1 MFAYCHVAVAPLR
14 SEASDRADMI
24 SQLLFGE
31 PVEILEQSYQW
42 RKVRSMM
49 DGYEGWTDEKLL
61 LPLTE
66 KEVYRWLDGITTE
79 HAAQRSVKGPFGE
92 QRIGR
97 GSFVSVE
104 LTPHFNIGPNTY
116 EWLDGEEPF
125 PHALTDLALN
135 YLNTPYLW
143 GGKTLW
149 GIDCSGFTQVVY
161 RIFDHNLPRDAYQQ
175 IELGRDILFDEK
187 LPGDLAFFIND
198 AGRIHHVGI
207 VLDQN
212 QIIHASGFVR
222 IDTLTEE
229 GIVRRIDQ
237 QLSHRLHAIKRV

>member
-14 SEASDRADMI
+14 SEASDRAEMI

-149 GIDCSGFTQVVY
+149 GIDCSGFT
-161 RIFDHNLPRDAYQQ
+161 
-175 IELGRDILFDEK
+175 GRDILFDEK